1 MVNSLKWH
9 NLESSKWSKHNST
22 MNIVYLEI
30 LFSTDPFHA
39 KNSQLVCFAN
49 HLIGFYGLQSP
60 QIFPKVDLLPIHND
74 SEKQK
79 VARKT

>member
-1 MVNSLKWH
+1 
-9 NLESSKWSKHNST
+9 

-30 LFSTDPFHA
+30 LFSTDSFHA

-60 QIFPKVDLLPIHND
+60 QIFPKVDLLTIDND